1 MQKQRLICL
10 VVAGA
15 LLLGTAGWA
24 IWKYVTQAQ
33 SDVGVAEISVD
44 GEVQYTFD
52 LSNKYDTPLLV
63 SVPAGS
69 EDNVVQVETGK
80 ISMYSAT
87 CPDHICMKTGA
98 ISKPGETIVCL
109 PHKVVITIAEKGAG
123 NADAIDAQT

>member
-1 MQKQRLICL
+1 MQKQRVICW
-10 VVAGA
+10 VVAGV
-15 LLLGTAGWA
+15 LLLGAAGWTA
-24 IWKYVTQAQ
+24 WKHIAQ
-33 SDVGVAEISVD
+33 RRAAVGIAEISVD

-52 LSNKYDTPLLV
+52 LSKRYDTPLLV
-63 SVPAGS
+63 SIPEDS

-109 PHKVVITIAEKGAG
+109 PHKVVITIVEKGVE
-123 NADAIDAQT
+123 NADALDAQA